1 MGYLAI
7 AALFVAAGWFYGVK
21 KVIDKAPPLPH
32 DPPPPGAGLPQI
44 PGVTI
49 PTQFVPG
56 VLPPGVIPAPP
67 GAPPSVSPGTTIEAG
82 DTVIVDIA
90 KAGTLPPQIQ
100 GTIPMFVM
108 SLDVPGD
115 LNKQFILCSFVRP
128 ELMVLGE
135 QHVLRAACRKAV

>member
-21 KVIDKAPPLPH
+21 KVIDKSPPLPH
-32 DPPPPGAGLPQI
+32 DPPPPQGLPAV
-44 PGVTI
+44 P
-49 PTQFVPG
+49 QFVPG
-56 VLPPGVIPAPP
+56 VLPPGVVPAPP
-67 GAPPSVSPGTTIEAG
+67 DAPPSISPGTTILAG

-100 GTIPMFVM
+100 GTIPMFVI

-115 LNKQFILCSFVRP
+115 LRKELILCSFVRP

-135 QHVLRAACRKAV
+135 QPVLRAACRKAI